1 MSTTSTRSAAAVRP
15 RVVSRADEDGDEPE
29 GTTPPLIAEGDSSSD
44 DDLPFDPDAFDCELD
59 ELDLSDCEVPRRGGG
74 VSTPFV
80 GCTAW
85 FLPEV
90 PMGLQGAGLRFSG
103 GAETEDATLMADGF
117 EDLAAALS
125 EILVG
130 YDIRRSSGEPYPQPY
145 RNPEALRAIPTPL
158 FLGLLQFAT
167 QGEASW
173 GKGDASSDS
182 GGTSSTGT
190 RLHRPKT
197 AARKP
202 SRLGRRQGRNSQW

>member
-1 MSTTSTRSAAAVRP
+1 MSATTSPTKPRPATRPRIVEGDEEPDVASFEDAAADRDT
-15 RVVSRADEDGDEPE
+15 ADEG
-29 GTTPPLIAEGDSSSD
+29 
-44 DDLPFDPDAFDCELD
+44 LPFDPDAFDCELD

-182 GGTSSTGT
+182 GGTYSTGT